1 MRATQIGLLKA
12 ILEPLDDTYDFIVID
27 TPPSESYL
35 TANALAVA
43 DEVVIP
49 LQAHFLAMRGLQ
61 EVIDEI
67 NQVKKGLNPKLKI
80 AGILP
85 TMVSQRTNISRMIL
99 DAVKE
104 KYGNLLYPMCID
116 FSVRHAEASLAG
128 VPIVIYEPA
137 HQGSL
142 AYYQLADNFLK

>member
-1 MRATQIGLLKA
+1 
-12 ILEPLDDTYDFIVID
+12 
-27 TPPSESYL
+27 
-35 TANALAVA
+35 
-43 DEVVIP
+43 
-49 LQAHFLAMRGLQ
+49 MRGLQ
-61 EVIDEI
+61 EVIEEI

-85 TMVSQRTNISRMIL
+85 TMVNQRTNISKMIL
-99 DAVKE
+99 DTVKE
-104 KYGNLLYPMCID
+104 RYGDLLYPMNID

-142 AYYQLADNFLK
+142 AYYQLADYFLK